1 MELLIF
7 FSILPFA
14 TALFFFKKETSNSSG
29 CSCIL
34 VL

>member
-14 TALFFFKKETSNSSG
+14 TALFFFKPVTA
-29 CSCIL
+29 
-34 VL
+34 VAVVVF

>member
-14 TALFFFKKETSNSSG
+14 TALFFFFKPVTA
-29 CSCIL
+29 
-34 VL
+34 VAVVVF

>member
-14 TALFFFKKETSNSSG
+14 TALFLKKKPVTA
-29 CSCIL
+29 
-34 VL
+34 VAVVVF